1 MSDIF
6 VRTLSQG
13 LQAFMPVAVCLAWAR
28 LHKRADLVSA
38 IRWGLVAAVPATPAA
53 GYLFQRS
60 VLQARWEALL
70 ATAAA
75 AIAINFGVSVWRRT
89 PAQTGPRV
97 GGTSTVWWLLFAA
110 ATLLIVV
117 RQAMEIDVV
126 FIAAV
131 FELRS
136 LDATLAVCGGAIL
149 ALALAW
155 AWTAFSR
162 RLPADAFARATSIFA
177 GLFLAQALMYALHE
191 SAEARLLPWSEIL
204 HAATEPYGPDG
215 VYGHDVSYLL
225 VVLPIATAVGTLL
238 QRMKGRFLNVGG
250 GRWSVGGWGAALAT
264 VGVLGLVGLV
274 LTRAESGSRTV
285 PAEPEPAAAAAA
297 PSTAAIAAR
306 PHLLFRHTG
315 IDSNY
320 NMLTMAPLD
329 QPGAG
334 RISATLGCER
344 ISFAAGN
351 GVCLQA
357 DRGVFTTYK
366 AVLFDRDL
374 HARTSF
380 KLEGSPSRTRISGDG
395 RVGSITVF
403 VTGQAHG
410 YAGSSFSTKTILLDM
425 TSGDQLGELEQFT
438 TWRNG
443 TRFQAADFNFWGVTF
458 AQDSNTFY
466 ASLKTGGKTYLVR
479 GDLGLRKFTVLHE
492 NVECPSI
499 SPNNRLIAFKKRVGG
514 DLSPWR
520 FYLLDLT
527 TMTERVLAGEKRSV
541 DDQVEWLDDSHLLY
555 AMPRSS
561 QSAITDIWVSPS
573 DGDAPAR
580 VFLQEAESPIAIR

>member
-6 VRTLSQG
+6 IRTLSQG

-28 LHKRADLVSA
+28 LHHRADLVSA

-75 AIAINFGVSVWRRT
+75 AIALSFGMSVWRRSA
-89 PAQTGPRV
+89 AQSGPRV
-97 GGTSTVWWLLFAA
+97 GGNSTVRWLLFAA
-110 ATLLIVV
+110 VTVLIVV
-117 RQAMEIDVV
+117 RQTMEIDGV

-136 LDATLAVCGGAIL
+136 LDATLAICGGAIL

-155 AWTAFSR
+155 AWTAFIR
-162 RLPADAFARATSIFA
+162 GLPAAASARATSIFA

-191 SAEARLLPWSEIL
+191 SAEARLLPWSEVL

-215 VYGHDVSYLL
+215 VYGHYVSYLL
-225 VVLPIATAVGTLL
+225 VGLPIATAGATLL
-238 QRMKGRFLNVGG
+238 QARVQGRFLNVRG
-250 GRWSVGGWGAALAT
+250 GRWSVGRWGAVLAT
-264 VGVLGLVGLV
+264 VAVLGLVGLV
-274 LTRAESGSRTV
+274 LTRAESGSRPV
-285 PAEPEPAAAAAA
+285 PAEPEPAAAA

-315 IDSNY
+315 IDSHY
-320 NMLTMAPLD
+320 NMLTMASLD

-351 GVCLQA
+351 GICLQS

-366 AVLFDRDL
+366 AVVFDGDL
-374 HARTSF
+374 HVRTSF

-403 VTGQAHG
+403 VTGQAQG
-410 YAGSSFSTKTILLDM
+410 YGGSSFSTKTILLDM
-425 TSGDQLGELEQFT
+425 SSGDQLGELEQFT

-458 AQDSNTFY
+458 AQDANTFY

-479 GDLGLRKFTVLHE
+479 GDLGLRKFTVLHD

-499 SPNNRLIAFKKRVGG
+499 SPDNRLIAFKKRVGG

-527 TMTERVLAGEKRSV
+527 TMTERVLAGEERSV
-541 DDQVEWLDDSHLLY
+541 DDQIEWLDDSHLLY
-555 AMPRSS
+555 ALPRPS
-561 QSAITDIWVSPS
+561 QSAITDVWVSPV
-573 DGDAPAR
+573 DGAAPAR